1 MSLTSG
7 FVHMAPSQA
16 YDAGAAVRASADALE
31 AEWAAASGQITTE
44 EGGIGRTD
52 LLSVRFREHY
62 DGEATAVKKAAGKR
76 ADGFRRAADKIQRA
90 VDMYL
95 ATEEENRRNL
105 EPPR

>member
-7 FVHMAPSQA
+7 FVHMVPSQT
-16 YDAGAAVRASADALE
+16 YDAGAGLRASADALE

-52 LLSVRFREHY
+52 LMSVRFREHY
-62 DGEATAVKKAAGKR
+62 DGAATREKKTAGRR
-76 ADGFRRAADKIQRA
+76 ADAFRRAADRIQRS
-90 VDMYL
+90 VDNYL